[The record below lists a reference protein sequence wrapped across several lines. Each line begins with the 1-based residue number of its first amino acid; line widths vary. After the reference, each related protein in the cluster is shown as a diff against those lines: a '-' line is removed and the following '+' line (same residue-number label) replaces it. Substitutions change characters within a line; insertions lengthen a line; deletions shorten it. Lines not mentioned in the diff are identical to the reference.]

1 MGPTL
6 AYEYAIVD
14 RFPAPDW
21 LTDAPSLAA
30 LDDGTLICA
39 VPVIV
44 MPRHH
49 EGSFATH
56 YRATLEQLGMG
67 TLHLYRSTDGGVI
80 WTRLPERLDFLCGRL
95 FRIGNDLY
103 YLGVGHER
111 RDAWLTRSRDGGMT
125 WSARTRIAAGRF
137 YAAASGMVADSGRL
151 CWALGMA
158 NVEDEFNGTGSRV
171 VALAADSQRDLLNE
185 RTWRMSAPLT
195 YPGTPASLRLPVP
208 LAPGYRDHFLEPNV
222 VEVAGGVRVI
232 LRCRI
237 DHYATSHLAA
247 VCDVEDDG
255 TRVRLR
261 FRQFQPFPG
270 AQNHFFILADECSG
284 LLWMASNLAP
294 RSQDAAYGHEL
305 ERRGFLGSP
314 GNERRILML
323 WYGVD
328 ALTWFPAGCI
338 AMSANPMH
346 AFNYVSLLAVGDDL
360 LVASRTALHARNQH
374 DNDLVTVHRIPRFRE
389 LALDL
394 TPQFAA

>member
-6 AYEYAIVD
+6 ADGYAIVD

-30 LDDGTLICA
+30 LDDGALICA

-49 EGSFATH
+49 ERSFATH
-56 YRATLEQLGMG
+56 YRATLEQLGTR
-67 TLHLYRSTDGGVI
+67 TLHLYRSADGGAS
-80 WTRLPERLDFLCGRL
+80 WTRLAQRLDFLCGRL
-95 FRIGNDLY
+95 FRSGSDLY

-111 RDAWLTRSRDGGMT
+111 RDAWLTRSQDGGTT
-125 WSARTRIAAGRF
+125 WCASTRIAAGRF

-158 NVEDEFNGTGSRV
+158 NAEDGFNGAGSRV
-171 VALAADSQRDLLNE
+171 VALAADPRRDLLDE
-185 RTWRMSAPLT
+185 RTWRVSAPLS
-195 YPGTPASLRLPVP
+195 YPGTPESLRQPVP

-222 VEVAGGVRVI
+222 VPVAGRVRVI

-237 DHYATSHLAA
+237 DHYATSHVAA
-247 VCDVEDDG
+247 VCDLEGDG
-255 TRVRLR
+255 RCLLLR
-261 FRQFQPFPG
+261 FCQFHPFPG

-294 RSQDAAYGHEL
+294 RSQDAAYGREL
-305 ERRGFLGSP
+305 ERHGFLGSP

-346 AFNYVSLLAVGDDL
+346 AFNYVSLLAVGNDL
-360 LVASRTALHARNQH
+360 LVASRTALHGRNQH

-394 TPQFAA
+394 MPQFTG

>member
-6 AYEYAIVD
+6 AHEYAIVD

-67 TLHLYRSTDGGVI
+67 TLHLYRSTDGGVS

-158 NVEDEFNGTGSRV
+158 NVEDEFNR
-171 VALAADSQRDLLNE
+171 LAS
-185 RTWRMSAPLT
+185 
-195 YPGTPASLRLPVP
+195 G
-208 LAPGYRDHFLEPNV
+208 G
-222 VEVAGGVRVI
+222 AGGRP
-232 LRCRI
+232 
-237 DHYATSHLAA
+237 AT
-247 VCDVEDDG
+247 
-255 TRVRLR
+255 R
-261 FRQFQPFPG
+261 
-270 AQNHFFILADECSG
+270 
-284 LLWMASNLAP
+284 
-294 RSQDAAYGHEL
+294 
-305 ERRGFLGSP
+305 
-314 GNERRILML
+314 
-323 WYGVD
+323 
-328 ALTWFPAGCI
+328 PA
-338 AMSANPMH
+338 
-346 AFNYVSLLAVGDDL
+346 
-360 LVASRTALHARNQH
+360 R
-374 DNDLVTVHRIPRFRE
+374 
-389 LALDL
+389 
-394 TPQFAA
+394 

>member
-6 AYEYAIVD
+6 AHEYAIVD

-56 YRATLEQLGMG
+56 YRATLEQLGKG
-67 TLHLYRSTDGGVI
+67 TLHLYRSTDGGMR

-171 VALAADSQRDLLNE
+171 VALAADPQRDLLDE

-323 WYGVD
+323 WSLLQNSQD
-328 ALTWFPAGCI
+328 
-338 AMSANPMH
+338 SAN
-346 AFNYVSLLAVGDDL
+346 
-360 LVASRTALHARNQH
+360 
-374 DNDLVTVHRIPRFRE
+374 
-389 LALDL
+389 
-394 TPQFAA
+394 